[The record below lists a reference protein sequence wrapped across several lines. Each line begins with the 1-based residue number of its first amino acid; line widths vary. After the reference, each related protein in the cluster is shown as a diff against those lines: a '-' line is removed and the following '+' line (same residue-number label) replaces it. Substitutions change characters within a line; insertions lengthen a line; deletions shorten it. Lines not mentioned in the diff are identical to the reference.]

1 MSLRKSRLFPTSS
14 RDQPQW
20 REDITSGCD
29 VKTGLFYNPAA
40 FRVGWFMT
48 EQPVKGLK
56 KPLSDLGYIWMFT
69 ILTIAGLIMAG
80 VAAVLYVK

>member
-1 MSLRKSRLFPTSS
+1 MAEPTGKSL
-14 RDQPQW
+14 
-20 REDITSGCD
+20 G
-29 VKTGLFYNPAA
+29 
-40 FRVGWFMT
+40 
-48 EQPVKGLK
+48 

>member
-1 MSLRKSRLFPTSS
+1 
-14 RDQPQW
+14 
-20 REDITSGCD
+20 
-29 VKTGLFYNPAA
+29 
-40 FRVGWFMT
+40 MT